1 MGFNKIYIDKDRI
14 ISAWKAAG
22 APGVSE
28 LWTKYDGII
37 LTDRMSMYIGTIM
50 DKDEQISQKMKS

>member
-1 MGFNKIYIDKDRI
+1 MT
-14 ISAWKAAG
+14 
-22 APGVSE
+22 E

-50 DKDEQISQKMKS
+50 DKDEQISQKMKLIEVYFEQLIEGLHKI